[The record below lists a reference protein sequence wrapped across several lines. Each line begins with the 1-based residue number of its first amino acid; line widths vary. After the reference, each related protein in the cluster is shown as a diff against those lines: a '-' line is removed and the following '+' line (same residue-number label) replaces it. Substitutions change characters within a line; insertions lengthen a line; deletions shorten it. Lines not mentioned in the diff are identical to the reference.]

1 MEETIGE
8 QLRRQREKRKLS
20 LEQAAEETRI
30 RVHYL
35 KALEENDWEALPTP
49 FQMRG
54 FLRSYANFLGLQP
67 TLLLE
72 QFDYKE
78 NPDSSLEPA
87 PPEKISQYETDSS
100 NYQAIFKEIAD
111 QLRSTRLQL
120 GFTYEDIEKQT
131 RLRARHIQAIE
142 EGNFD
147 ALPSPVQGKGM
158 LGIYA
163 QFLGLSS
170 DAILLRY
177 ADALQ
182 ARLAEQQIHRSSPRS
197 KLKTAPGLRSWSWL
211 WSAEFL
217 DIVFLSV
224 GILAFFFWGLS
235 SIIRTRASVP
245 PTPTALS
252 IAEVLLAPSTPFLD
266 TPTNPPPSP
275 TATEILPIA
284 VAASPQT
291 SETVLPSAPVTN
303 TVNLLRITINV
314 RQRTWL
320 RVLVDGK
327 EQFSGRVVAGSAYE
341 YSGDEKIEIQTGNA
355 AALQIIFNQEDL
367 GAMGNM
373 GEIVTRIYTRAG
385 VLAPTPTVTLTPTKT
400 PRPSPTPRPTL
411 TTRPT
416 STPRP
421 TPTARPTQT
430 PRP

>member
-20 LEQAAEETRI
+20 LDQAAEETRI
-30 RVHYL
+30 RTHYL

-72 QFDYKE
+72 QFDNKE
-78 NPDSSLEPA
+78 NLDSSPEPA
-87 PPEKISQYETDSS
+87 PPEKLPENETDSS
-100 NYQAIFKEIAD
+100 NSQAIFQEIAD

-131 RLRARHIQAIE
+131 RLRSHHIQAIE

-163 QFLGLSS
+163 QFLGLNS

-182 ARLAEQQIHRSSPRS
+182 ARLAEQQIHRSAPKS
-197 KLKTAPGLRSWSWL
+197 KLKIAPGLRSWSWL

-217 DIVFLSV
+217 AIVFLSA

-245 PTPTALS
+245 PTPTPLS

-291 SETVLPSAPVTN
+291 SETVLPGAPVTN

-367 GAMGNM
+367 GVMGNM
-373 GEIVTRIYTRAG
+373 GEIVTRIYTLTG

-421 TPTARPTQT
+421 TPTPRPTQT
-430 PRP
+430 PKP